1 MDSMPLMSA
10 GELLE
15 VCSGPSSPDEL
26 KSRIIDKMQ
35 LNSDLDSV
43 INTFMEVME
52 QASKAREIAKYKI
65 AMELMRD
72 FETTKSCLKVDTDW
86 QPLIQ
91 NLKRVKAR
99 FDEEM
104 RDKDLTEL
112 HMVMKY

>member
-1 MDSMPLMSA
+1 MPLMSA

-26 KSRIIDKMQ
+26 KSSIIDKMQ

-86 QPLIQ
+86 QPLVQ

-104 RDKDLTEL
+104 WDKDFTEL
-112 HMVMKY
+112 YRVMKY